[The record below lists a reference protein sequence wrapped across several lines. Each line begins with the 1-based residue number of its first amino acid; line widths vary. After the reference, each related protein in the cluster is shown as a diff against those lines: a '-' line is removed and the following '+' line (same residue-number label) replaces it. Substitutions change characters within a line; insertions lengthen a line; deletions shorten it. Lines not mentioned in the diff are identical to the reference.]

1 MSAQGRKIRREE
13 ECSKKKEER
22 RYGKKNSRRV
32 QMQKMRDDTGNN
44 KEQKR
49 RAVRRKT
56 SENTGDKAKQRGVQ
70 RQKKEER
77 GYREERSAN
86 LVYCFS
92 CVYIYSVDNRLIPIA
107 KVELRIG
114 SLVSVNYAYLCAL
127 SKHSLTDFRTPGL
140 CLKNQEILYFF

>member
-1 MSAQGRKIRREE
+1 MR
-13 ECSKKKEER
+13 
-22 RYGKKNSRRV
+22 
-32 QMQKMRDDTGNN
+32 KMRDDTGNN

-114 SLVSVNYAYLCAL
+114 SLVSVN
-127 SKHSLTDFRTPGL
+127 
-140 CLKNQEILYFF
+140 